1 MVVIQPKQ
9 LKNFIFNQKKK
20 KKKKRKNEVG
30 WYGFQ
35 IEPFK
40 KPEKKSFKNLKIESR
55 FNNVK
60 LWLYYN

>member
-1 MVVIQPKQ
+1 MVVIQHKQ
-9 LKNFIFNQKKK
+9 LKNFIFNKKK
-20 KKKKRKNEVG
+20 KKKWKNEVW